1 MLKTA
6 RTAAAALVAAA
17 ATIPMAAPAQAL
29 ELDEIPILG
38 SLFAH
43 ELPLP
48 GYGDMV
54 VDNAREQI
62 FISGGP
68 TSQGIVVTDFS
79 GHVEK
84 TIEGQP
90 GATGLVLSDD
100 GATLYA
106 ALSAGDAISAID
118 TESLSEKARFGT
130 GAQFCPTHL
139 ARTAG
144 NVWFGYGCGSSWEGR
159 IGKLDTAGQPP
170 AVELDVQ
177 GGTPFQQAPL
187 LASGT
192 GDAGPVLAGQPD
204 TSLALLKRYGASGGE
219 LTPGAESGAAGSN
232 LTDLAVSP
240 DGATVFTA
248 AGSRDAV
255 DAFGSG
261 DLAAAGTYASGP
273 HPLAAAPSL
282 DGGFLATATAGS
294 TEDQV
299 RIYQVGGAKPVKA
312 VDVRGDAV
320 AARGL
325 AWSAENES
333 LFVVTVDGED
343 VPTLEC
349 VKHPTFDLPLL
360 P

>member
-6 RTAAAALVAAA
+6 RFAATTLVAAA
-17 ATIPMAAPAQAL
+17 LTIPVAAPAHAL

-54 VDNAREQI
+54 VDNARKQI

-68 TSQGIVVTDFS
+68 ESQGIVVTDFF
-79 GHVEK
+79 GHVKK
-84 TIEGQP
+84 TIENQS
-90 GATGLVLSDD
+90 GATGLILSED
-100 GATLYA
+100 GATVYA

-118 TESLSEKARFGT
+118 AETLAEAERFGT
-130 GAQFCPTHL
+130 GAQSCPTHL

-144 NVWFGYGCGSSWEGR
+144 NVWFGYGCGSSWQGR
-159 IGKLDTAGQPP
+159 IGELDTLAQPP
-170 AVELDVQ
+170 SVRLDVQ

-204 TSLALLKRYGASGGE
+204 TSLALLKRYGSGGGE

-240 DGATVFTA
+240 DGQTVFTA

-299 RIYQVGGAKPVKA
+299 RIYQVGGSEPVKA

-320 AARGL
+320 APRGL
-325 AWSAENES
+325 AFSAENET
-333 LFVVTVDGED
+333 LFMITVDGEG
-343 VPTLEC
+343 VPSLEC
-349 VKHPTFDLPLL
+349 VPHPTFDLPLL